1 MQMAINMS
9 PSVGRSVRPVI
20 LRGRMRCCR
29 QRNDFRRQAPG
40 APSDRGSR
48 LNAKFTNPR
57 ESWNEMTNVRASV
70 GSDRPAVRQHTA
82 EGDTGGRASHPGLST
97 LHSLSP
103 SSTTRSAHSQ
113 GLAKRLAVISGH
125 EAGQADV
132 PESL

>member
-9 PSVGRSVRPVI
+9 PSVGRSVCPVI
-20 LRGRMRCCR
+20 VRRRMRCCR

-40 APSDRGSR
+40 APSDRRSR

-70 GSDRPAVRQHTA
+70 GSDRPAARGRGRYRRASQPSRSIHTA
-82 EGDTGGRASHPGLST
+82 LPRSVIDD
-97 LHSLSP
+97 
-103 SSTTRSAHSQ
+103 RSAHSQ
-113 GLAKRLAVISGH
+113 GPAKRLAVISGH
-125 EAGQADV
+125 DAGQADV